1 MDEHILIIIIWM
13 LLAVL
18 MVGYVTFRIVTD
30 RRSDE
35 KRHILYPLVS
45 NSTDGM
51 FPDRRN
57 IVGWIAYILLLVG
70 MIGFVAAIFI
80 TY

>member
-1 MDEHILIIIIWM
+1 M
-13 LLAVL
+13 LLAVVL
-18 MVGYVTFRIVTD
+18 VGYVTLRLVTD

-35 KRHILYPLVS
+35 KRHYLYPLVS
-45 NSTDGM
+45 NPTDGM

-70 MIGFVAAIFI
+70 LVGFIATIFI